1 MMLENDKHIYTIR
14 LDEESKTEALA
25 LVTDLIQHGY
35 MGKGVN
41 VQIHNNL
48 LNISV
53 NISNN

>member
-1 MMLENDKHIYTIR
+1 MLDNDKHIYTII
-14 LDEESKTEALA
+14 LDEESKAEALS
-25 LVTDLIQHGY
+25 LITDLIQHGY

-53 NISNN
+53 NVSNN

>member
-1 MMLENDKHIYTIR
+1 MLENDKHIYTIR

-53 NISNN
+53 NVSNN